1 MHRKTGKKLF
11 IKSIDIMKHK
21 ISFAIRLLVAIILF
35 QSLYFKFGSHEQ
47 AIHIFT
53 TLDVEPWGRFLLG
66 GIELVLAIGILLPI
80 TKSIANTLIGLLGRG
95 CHKSIG
101 KPKNQAPKTPR
112 FSLVFYLKPKTW
124 SPQRWTWLSFTIS
137 SMTAILTRWSKRIQ
151 RPKTNS
157 VPSSNA

>member
-66 GIELVLAIGILLPI
+66 GIKLVLAIGILLPI
-80 TKSIANTLIGLLGRG
+80 TKSIANNLIGLLM
-95 CHKSIG
+95 IG
-101 KPKNQAPKTPR
+101 AVGAHLFTP
-112 FSLVFYLKPKTW
+112 LGIVV
-124 SPQRWTWLSFTIS
+124 RWDGQNDGGQLFI
-137 SMTAILTRWSKRIQ
+137 MGVIVIILCVVEIGIERSRT
-151 RPKTNS
+151 
-157 VPSSNA
+157 